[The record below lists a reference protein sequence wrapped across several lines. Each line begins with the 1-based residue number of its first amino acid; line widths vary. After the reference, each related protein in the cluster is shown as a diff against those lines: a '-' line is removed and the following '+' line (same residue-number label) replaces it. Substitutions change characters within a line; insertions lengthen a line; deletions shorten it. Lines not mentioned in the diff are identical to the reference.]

1 MAIRL
6 WYLKSETFL
15 YLMKKNLLSTVDIDE
30 FEDVF
35 IHNKEVFFPD
45 DYDLICEIDTHNLDE
60 AMSLAQNIDFSNS
73 IHNNNLRSSATV
85 GDIFETE
92 KDGSYVVAPVGFKSL
107 DTNTIFDP
115 TSTKS
120 IIMNQH
126 PTGRKS

>member
-15 YLMKKNLLSTVDIDE
+15 YLMKKNLRSTVDIDE

-45 DYDLICEIDTHNLDE
+45 DYDFICEIDTHNLEE

-73 IHNNNLRSSATV
+73 IHNNLRSSATV

-107 DTNTIFDP
+107 DTNTIFDL

-126 PTGRKS
+126 LSLIHI

>member
-1 MAIRL
+1 MIFY
-6 WYLKSETFL
+6 YLVLIIIILQTSL
-15 YLMKKNLLSTVDIDE
+15 VASAGSV
-30 FEDVF
+30 
-35 IHNKEVFFPD
+35 FPD

-73 IHNNNLRSSATV
+73 IHNNLRSSATV

-92 KDGSYVVAPVGFKSL
+92 NDGSYVVAPVGFKSL

>member
-73 IHNNNLRSSATV
+73 IHNNLRSSATV

-120 IIMNQH
+120 IIMDQH
-126 PTGRKS
+126 STGRKS

>member
-15 YLMKKNLLSTVDIDE
+15 YLIKKNLRSTVDIDE

-45 DYDLICEIDTHNLDE
+45 DYDFICEIDTHNLEE

-85 GDIFETE
+85 GVSLRL
-92 KDGSYVVAPVGFKSL
+92 KKMVATLLHPLGLRASTPILSL
-107 DTNTIFDP
+107 TLHLP
-115 TSTKS
+115 KV
-120 IIMNQH
+120 
-126 PTGRKS
+126 

>member
-15 YLMKKNLLSTVDIDE
+15 YLMGKNRLSTVDIDE

-35 IHNKEVFFPD
+35 IHNKEAFFPD

-73 IHNNNLRSSATV
+73 IHNNLRSSATV

-92 KDGSYVVAPVGFKSL
+92 KDGCYVIAPVGFKSL

-120 IIMNQH
+120 IIMDQH

>member
-1 MAIRL
+1 M
-6 WYLKSETFL
+6 
-15 YLMKKNLLSTVDIDE
+15 DIDE

-35 IHNKEVFFPD
+35 IHKKEAFFPD
-45 DYDLICEIDTHNLDE
+45 DYDFICEIDTHNLEE

-73 IHNNNLRSSATV
+73 IHNNLRSSATV

>member
-15 YLMKKNLLSTVDIDE
+15 YLMGKNRLSTVDIDE

-60 AMSLAQNIDFSNS
+60 AMSLAQNIAFSNS
-73 IHNNNLRSSATV
+73 IHNNLRSSATV

-92 KDGSYVVAPVGFKSL
+92 KDGSYVIAPVGFKSL

-120 IIMNQH
+120 IIMDQH